1 MLTWSTRMQAHP
13 EFTSKVLHPSPAIL
27 GFVAASAGC
36 LGQMIEAA
44 LQKKEGLVNGTGDT
58 FSF

>member
-1 MLTWSTRMQAHP
+1 VSIRVQAHP

-27 GFVAASAGC
+27 GFVAAGAGC
-36 LGQMIEAA
+36 LAEMIHVAGQ
-44 LQKKEGLVNGTGDT
+44 KELVNGNGDG

>member
-1 MLTWSTRMQAHP
+1 MTCRYRVQAHP

-27 GFVAASAGC
+27 GFVAAGAGC
-36 LGQMIEAA
+36 LDAMIGAA
-44 LQKKEGLVNGTGDT
+44 AKRKMANGNTDG

>member
-1 MLTWSTRMQAHP
+1 MQAHP

-36 LGQMIEAA
+36 LVQMIEAA
-44 LQKKEGLVNGTGDT
+44 RQKKKGLTNGVGDA

>member
-1 MLTWSTRMQAHP
+1 MQAHP

-36 LGQMIEAA
+36 LGQMIEGA

>member
-1 MLTWSTRMQAHP
+1 LPNRVQAHP

-27 GFVAASAGC
+27 GFVAAASGC
-36 LGQMIEAA
+36 LAEMIAA
-44 LQKKEGLVNGTGDT
+44 AGKKKLVNGTGDG

>member
-1 MLTWSTRMQAHP
+1 MQAHP

-36 LGQMIEAA
+36 LAEIIEAA
-44 LQKKEGLVNGTGDT
+44 GQKKGLVNGTGDG

>member
-1 MLTWSTRMQAHP
+1 MQAHP

-36 LGQMIEAA
+36 LAEMIEAA
-44 LQKKEGLVNGTGDT
+44 RQKKGGLVNGTGGG

>member
-1 MLTWSTRMQAHP
+1 MLTRRRRVQAHP

-27 GFVAASAGC
+27 GFVAAGAGC
-36 LGQMIEAA
+36 LDAMIEAA
-44 LQKKEGLVNGTGDT
+44 GKRKMVNGNGDG